1 MEGVEKQTANFDLT
15 LGKKGSYKLIA
26 TEEDETIQI
35 EFLPQ

>member
-1 MEGVEKQTANFDLT
+1 MEGLGKQTANLDLT
-15 LGKKGSYKLIA
+15 LGKKGSYKMIA